1 VKLRLGDVDGARD
14 KAAKGVALVERLVA
28 EDPANVENAA
38 VLAGAL
44 AMSSDIEYRGGKYEK
59 AIELARA
66 SIAVDARLPAEARAG
81 LIVRE
86 NVVGAKRSLG
96 ASSCAMSEK
105 GAHPLPRRVALVKE
119 GQAMLAE
126 SRVFK
131 RELVDR
137 GIDAREAASAIREID
152 ADLKRC
158 SDAMAR
164 LGPA

>member
-1 VKLRLGDVDGARD
+1 
-14 KAAKGVALVERLVA
+14 
-28 EDPANVENAA
+28 
-38 VLAGAL
+38 
-44 AMSSDIEYRGGKYEK
+44 
-59 AIELARA
+59 
-66 SIAVDARLPAEARAG
+66 
-81 LIVRE
+81 
-86 NVVGAKRSLG
+86 
-96 ASSCAMSEK
+96 
-105 GAHPLPRRVALVKE
+105 
-119 GQAMLAE
+119 MLAE

>member
-14 KAAKGVALVERLVA
+14 
-28 EDPANVENAA
+28 
-38 VLAGAL
+38 
-44 AMSSDIEYRGGKYEK
+44 
-59 AIELARA
+59 
-66 SIAVDARLPAEARAG
+66 
-81 LIVRE
+81 
-86 NVVGAKRSLG
+86 
-96 ASSCAMSEK
+96 
-105 GAHPLPRRVALVKE
+105 KE

-131 RELVDR
+131 RELV